1 MKHADFILICNSC
14 LGLDFN
20 VDPKDKIAGKVIY
33 KYIKINKYKYKQFIR
48 CLDCCINFV
57 KLYFI

>member
-20 VDPKDKIAGKVIY
+20 VDPQDKIAGKVLQLYTLFRLLYQLRKALLHLTNI
-33 KYIKINKYKYKQFIR
+33 IR
-48 CLDCCINFV
+48 QSQ
-57 KLYFI
+57 